1 MSDARH
7 IPVLM
12 REVVDALQ
20 PRDGGRY
27 VDGTFG
33 AGGYTTAMLDRADCQ
48 VIAIDRDPDAIG
60 AGRALAE
67 RYAPRL
73 RLIEGRFGDMA
84 DLLSAEGVDDVD
96 GVALDLGVSSM
107 QFDQADRGFSFRASG
122 PLDMR
127 MEKNGPSAADLVND
141 ADEAELADIIFRYGE
156 ERRSRRVARAIV
168 EARKHKRI
176 ETTGELAEIV
186 RRAVGPQGR
195 DESDPATRTFQALR
209 IAVNDE
215 LGELERG
222 LAAAEQVLA
231 PGGRLAVVSF
241 HSLEDRAVK
250 EFVRARAGRTPGPSR
265 HAPPRADAEAAKL
278 RDLTRKP
285 VLPSAAEI
293 AANPR
298 ARSARLRVAEKDWG
312 PRMIHRGLVFWSIA
326 AVATAIGLFTV
337 KYKVADLEE
346 KIDRTNQ
353 KIVESQQATHILR
366 VEWAHLNE
374 AERIEKLAIKH
385 LKLEP
390 ASIKQVVRLDSLKP
404 PADSTAPA
412 TRSTTPFPPTNGQRR
427 PLVELARWWSRRSG
441 GRQPLAGLR
450 TPSRAYDRT
459 LDAPSTG
466 QNPRAGYSGSGWRR
480 PERRSLH

>member
-1 MSDARH
+1 MSGARH
-7 IPVLM
+7 IPVM
-12 REVVDALQ
+12 AREVVDALQ

-27 VDGTFG
+27 LDGTFG

-48 VIAIDRDPDAIG
+48 VIAIDRDPDAIA
-60 AGRALAE
+60 AGKALAE

-84 DLLSAEGVDDVD
+84 ELLSAEGVEDVD
-96 GVALDLGVSSM
+96 GVSLDLGVSSM

-127 MEKNGPSAADLVND
+127 MEKSGASAADLVNETNETD
-141 ADEAELADIIFRYGE
+141 LADMIWRYGE
-156 ERRSRRVARAIV
+156 ERRSRRVARSIV
-168 EARKHKRI
+168 EARRAKRI

-250 EFVRARAGRTPGPSR
+250 EFVRARAGRTPAPSR
-265 HAPPRADAEAAKL
+265 HAPPGLGARAASL
-278 RDLTRKP
+278 RDLSRKP
-285 VLPSAAEI
+285 VLPSDEEV

-298 ARSARLRVAEKDWG
+298 ARSARLRIAEK
-312 PRMIHRGLVFWSIA
+312 L
-326 AVATAIGLFTV
+326 
-337 KYKVADLEE
+337 
-346 KIDRTNQ
+346 
-353 KIVESQQATHILR
+353 
-366 VEWAHLNE
+366 
-374 AERIEKLAIKH
+374 
-385 LKLEP
+385 
-390 ASIKQVVRLDSLKP
+390 
-404 PADSTAPA
+404 
-412 TRSTTPFPPTNGQRR
+412 
-427 PLVELARWWSRRSG
+427 
-441 GRQPLAGLR
+441 
-450 TPSRAYDRT
+450 
-459 LDAPSTG
+459 
-466 QNPRAGYSGSGWRR
+466 RAGGGA
-480 PERRSLH
+480 

>member
-1 MSDARH
+1 MSAARHVSTRH
-7 IPVLM
+7 IPVM
-12 REVVDALQ
+12 AQEVVDALQ
-20 PRDGGRY
+20 PRAGGRY
-27 VDGTFG
+27 LDGTFG

-48 VIAIDRDPDAIG
+48 VIAIDRDPDAIA
-60 AGRALAE
+60 AGQALAE

-84 DLLSAEGVDDVD
+84 ELLQAEGVDEVD

-127 MEKNGPSAADLVND
+127 MEKSGASAADLVN
-141 ADEAELADIIFRYGE
+141 EGEEGELADIIWRYGE

-168 EARKHKRI
+168 EARRTKRI
-176 ETTGELAEIV
+176 DTTGELAEIV

-265 HAPPRADAEAAKL
+265 HAPPSAAGHATTL
-278 RDLTRKP
+278 RDLSRKP
-285 VLPSAAEI
+285 VLPSEAEV

-298 ARSARLRVAEKDWG
+298 ARSARLRVAEKLG
-312 PRMIHRGLVFWSIA
+312 PSENSSG
-326 AVATAIGLFTV
+326 T
-337 KYKVADLEE
+337 
-346 KIDRTNQ
+346 
-353 KIVESQQATHILR
+353 
-366 VEWAHLNE
+366 
-374 AERIEKLAIKH
+374 
-385 LKLEP
+385 
-390 ASIKQVVRLDSLKP
+390 
-404 PADSTAPA
+404 ST
-412 TRSTTPFPPTNGQRR
+412 RNS
-427 PLVELARWWSRRSG
+427 SG
-441 GRQPLAGLR
+441 GRA
-450 TPSRAYDRT
+450 
-459 LDAPSTG
+459 
-466 QNPRAGYSGSGWRR
+466 
-480 PERRSLH
+480 

>member
-1 MSDARH
+1 MSADRPSSVRH
-7 IPVLM
+7 VPVM
-12 REVVDALQ
+12 AREVVDALQ

-27 VDGTFG
+27 LDGTFG
-33 AGGYTTAMLDRADCQ
+33 AGGYTAAMLDRADCQ
-48 VIAIDRDPDAIG
+48 VIAIDRDPDAIA
-60 AGRALAE
+60 AGRVLAE

-84 DLLSAEGVDDVD
+84 DLLSAEGVEDVD

-107 QFDQADRGFSFRASG
+107 QFDQVDRGFSFRASG

-127 MEKNGPSAADLVND
+127 MEKSGALAADLVNES
-141 ADEAELADIIFRYGE
+141 DETELADIIWRYGE

-168 EARKHKRI
+168 EARRGKRI
-176 ETTGELAEIV
+176 DTTGELAEIV

-231 PGGRLAVVSF
+231 PGGRLAIVSF

-265 HAPPRADAEAAKL
+265 HAPPRAGEQDATL

-285 VLPSAAEI
+285 MVPSDAEV

-298 ARSARLRVAEKDWG
+298 ARSARLRVAEK
-312 PRMIHRGLVFWSIA
+312 LA
-326 AVATAIGLFTV
+326 A
-337 KYKVADLEE
+337 
-346 KIDRTNQ
+346 
-353 KIVESQQATHILR
+353 
-366 VEWAHLNE
+366 
-374 AERIEKLAIKH
+374 
-385 LKLEP
+385 
-390 ASIKQVVRLDSLKP
+390 
-404 PADSTAPA
+404 
-412 TRSTTPFPPTNGQRR
+412 
-427 PLVELARWWSRRSG
+427 SG
-441 GRQPLAGLR
+441 GRA
-450 TPSRAYDRT
+450 
-459 LDAPSTG
+459 
-466 QNPRAGYSGSGWRR
+466 
-480 PERRSLH
+480 

>member
-1 MSDARH
+1 MSAAARH
-7 IPVLM
+7 VPVLA

-33 AGGYTTAMLDRADCQ
+33 GGGYTAAMLDRADCQ
-48 VIAIDRDPDAIG
+48 VIAIDRDPDAIA
-60 AGRALAE
+60 AGQALAE

-84 DLLSAEGVDDVD
+84 ELLSAEGVDDVD

-107 QFDQADRGFSFRASG
+107 QFDRADRGFSFRASG

-127 MEKNGPSAADLVND
+127 MEKRGPRPRISSTT
-141 ADEAELADIIFRYGE
+141 ADETELADIFWRYGE

-168 EARKHKRI
+168 EARKQKRI

-186 RRAVGPQGR
+186 RRAVGPQGK

-222 LAAAEQVLA
+222 LAAAESVLA

-250 EFVRARAGRTPGPSR
+250 EFVRARAGRTPSPSR
-265 HAPPRADAEAAKL
+265 HAPPRAEERAATL

-285 VLPSAAEI
+285 VLPSAAEVS
-293 AANPR
+293 ANPR
-298 ARSARLRVAEKDWG
+298 ARSARLRVAEK
-312 PRMIHRGLVFWSIA
+312 LA
-326 AVATAIGLFTV
+326 A
-337 KYKVADLEE
+337 
-346 KIDRTNQ
+346 
-353 KIVESQQATHILR
+353 
-366 VEWAHLNE
+366 
-374 AERIEKLAIKH
+374 
-385 LKLEP
+385 
-390 ASIKQVVRLDSLKP
+390 
-404 PADSTAPA
+404 
-412 TRSTTPFPPTNGQRR
+412 
-427 PLVELARWWSRRSG
+427 SG
-441 GRQPLAGLR
+441 GRA
-450 TPSRAYDRT
+450 
-459 LDAPSTG
+459 
-466 QNPRAGYSGSGWRR
+466 
-480 PERRSLH
+480 